1 MSFQLNKIKKF
12 INIYFE
18 LGKVRITF
26 FVAISTSAG
35 YILSKGVIDWQM
47 LLPSL
52 GVFLLACASSAIN
65 HYQERVTDG
74 MMNRTKLRP
83 LPSSELD
90 GKEAIIFI
98 VSLIAAGLL
107 ILYFFT
113 NLISVGLGV
122 LAVLWYNA
130 FYTPLKKITAM
141 AVVPGALIGSIPPI
155 IGFVSGGGY
164 LFNPEIL
171 ALALF
176 FFIWQIPHFWLLL
189 ILYDKDYE
197 RAGFPTLTKLFNREQ
212 LLRVTYIWIVALA
225 VSCLLIPFFGLVNN
239 LVINTI
245 LITSGLWLIL
255 DTRKL
260 LFVQQEKVVFW
271 SVFKEINTYVLIV
284 VLLVSVNRLF
294 Y

>member
-1 MSFQLNKIKKF
+1 LDKIKKY
-12 INIYFE
+12 INIFSE

-26 FVAISTSAG
+26 FVAVSTSAG
-35 YILSKGVIDWQM
+35 YILSKGKVDWRM
-47 LLPSL
+47 VFPTV

-65 HYQERVTDG
+65 HFQERRTDG
-74 MMNRTKLRP
+74 LMNRTKSRP
-83 LPSSELD
+83 LPS
-90 GKEAIIFI
+90 GQIKEISAVIFI
-98 VSLIAAGLL
+98 LSLLITGLL

-113 NLISVGLGV
+113 SLISVGLGI

-130 FYTPLKKITAM
+130 FYTPLKKVTAM

-164 LFNPEIL
+164 LFDPEIL

-197 RAGFPTLTKLFNREQ
+197 RAGFPTLTKLFNRDQ
-212 LLRVTYIWIVALA
+212 LLRITFIWIVALA

-239 LVINTI
+239 LVINII
-245 LITSGLWLIL
+245 LISAGLWLIL
-255 DTRKL
+255 NTRKL
-260 LFVQQEKVVFW
+260 LFVHNEKLVFW
-271 SVFKEINTYVLIV
+271 SVFREINTFVLIV
-284 VLLVSVNRLF
+284 VLLLSVNRLF